1 MPGKKA
7 ALKAKFTSKFKA
19 SGTDTQEEATKKL
32 VSGDTRDGDS
42 IQTAITG
49 EKGLLTEGAKTLGL
63 TTDQREQYML
73 MQKKM
78 KTALDQG
85 SYINAQGQTI
95 QLNEQQ
101 MDQLQN
107 YIDNLNRILGNV
119 LQTAA
124 QGGRIDGPLMGGS
137 RYI

>member
-1 MPGKKA
+1 M
-7 ALKAKFTSKFKA
+7 F
-19 SGTDTQEEATKKL
+19 E
-32 VSGDTRDGDS
+32 
-42 IQTAITG
+42 IT
-49 EKGLLTEGAKTLGL
+49 E
-63 TTDQREQYML
+63 DQRKQYML
-73 MQKKM
+73 MQNKM

-85 SYINAQGQTI
+85 SYINAQGQVI

-124 QGGRIDGPLMGGS
+124 HGGRIDGPLMGGS